1 MSAKYNNGKKP
12 VKRSWFKL
20 RLRGQQVVLFLLV
33 SLIPLLIVALTIKI
47 YGENAL
53 KSSVGDG
60 LIQLAREKLYRIDR
74 AISERIGRIRAELPI
89 LRDEVAA
96 SNTANRDLEVY
107 ADVNQRLEGSL
118 RLLESY
124 ARSGIRR
131 FGYRT
136 EVIITNKMGD
146 VISSNRRELD
156 FNPRRNSAQ
165 KIKNVEDE
173 NWWKKAHNN
182 DKGNYYIEDVKYDA
196 DQRVYFLPVTLPIYS
211 SNRRNVSDRGNRR
224 TPERN
229 EQSVIGVLRTILIL
243 PELSSIVEPR
253 PDMEKTYTIL
263 TSESGKVIASSPNSG
278 YQIDSN
284 IDIEHAAAKAIVAAK
299 KARVEE
305 RRIRKEIEADEA
317 VDNENQINRRN
328 ETRERRQVVYHGYE
342 ADGETDRNNESR
354 VYGWARTR
362 ILTNRTPWKRE
373 QNFSNWIVFVSY
385 PSSEAYIGVARLN
398 QYVLLVTLLSCVI
411 VIPVAY
417 VAAKRIS
424 LPVMQLAETAKRIGQ
439 DANKVIQDDT
449 DQVRSQI
456 ANMQWLQD
464 EESDNIAIDSK
475 NEVGVLAEEFNDMHR
490 NLKIAVEK
498 LINAEQQMT
507 TIVDCLSEGL
517 IVVDMNDKILYFN
530 PAAKYLLN
538 YNETVEFPE
547 RFTELIRTTDLTVLA
562 NVYGKESRT
571 TVEIN
576 LDQEDENRVLRVVTS
591 QFESIDV
598 NTNGENATAEN
609 GNLTGMIYVFDDIT
623 REHEIDRMKS
633 DFVALV
639 SHELRTPLTSIIG
652 FISLVLDGKVG
663 KINNKQEQS
672 LTRAHRQSRRLATM
686 INDLLDISRIEA
698 GRIVMKLEPVEMV
711 EIAQQRLEELKPQ
724 ADEKEILLDLNVLSD
739 LPNLTGDTERIGQ
752 ILTNLIGNAIK
763 FTPTNGKVSVKMSRK
778 ECPVELDHTIDENDG
793 VHVEVIDTGPGIP
806 EQERE
811 NVFDKFQQLGNVQT
825 REQGGTGLGLSIAR
839 GFVDAHKGT
848 IWVDTGEN
856 GNGCNFQFWIPLIS

>member
-33 SLIPLLIVALTIKI
+33 SLIPLLIVTLFIKI

-74 AISERIGRIRAELPI
+74 AISERIGRIRAELPN
-89 LRDEVAA
+89 LRSAVAA
-96 SNTANRDLEVY
+96 SNTATRNLDVY
-107 ADVNQRLEGSL
+107 ADVNQRLEDSL

-131 FGYRT
+131 WGYRT

-156 FNPRRNSAQ
+156 FNLRRDSTQ
-165 KIKNVEDE
+165 KIKNVKTET
-173 NWWKKAHNN
+173 WWKNAYNN
-182 DKGNYYIEDVKYDA
+182 HIGSYYIEDVKYDA
-196 DQRVYFLPVTLPIYS
+196 DQKVYFLPVSLPIYS
-211 SNRRNVSDRGNRR
+211 RSNRSNVSNRGNRR

-229 EQSVIGVLRTILIL
+229 EQPVIGVLRTILIL
-243 PELSSIVEPR
+243 PELSSIIEPR
-253 PDMEKTYTIL
+253 PGMEKTYTIL

-284 IDIEHAAAKAIVAAK
+284 IDIEHAAARAIVEAK

-305 RRIRKEIEADEA
+305 RRIRKEIETA
-317 VDNENQINRRN
+317 DNENQINRRD
-328 ETRERRQVVYHGYE
+328 ETRGRREVVYHGYE

-362 ILTNRTPWKRE
+362 ILNRTPWKRE

-385 PSSEAYIGVARLN
+385 PSAEAYIGVARLN

-538 YNETVEFPE
+538 YNETAEFPE

-562 NVYGKESRT
+562 NVYGKDSRT

-598 NTNGENATAEN
+598 NTNGEDATAEN

-663 KINNKQEQS
+663 QINDKQEQS
-672 LTRAHRQSRRLATM
+672 LTRAHRQSQRLATM
-686 INDLLDISRIEA
+686 ISDLLDISRIEA

-724 ADEKEILLDLNVLSD
+724 ADEKEILLDLNAPSD
-739 LPNLTGDTERIGQ
+739 LPKLTGDTERIGQ

-763 FTPTNGKVSVKMSRK
+763 FTPTNGKVSVRMSRK
-778 ECPVELDHTIDENDG
+778 ACPVESDHTIDENDG

-839 GFVDAHKGT
+839 GFVEAHKGT

>member
-1 MSAKYNNGKKP
+1 MSAKNNNGKKP
-12 VKRSWFKL
+12 VRRSWFKL

-74 AISERIGRIRAELPI
+74 AISDRIGRIRAELPN
-89 LRDEVAA
+89 LRSAVAT
-96 SNTANRDLEVY
+96 SNTANRDLNVY
-107 ADVNQRLEGSL
+107 ADVHQRLEDSQ

-131 FGYRT
+131 FRYRT

-146 VISSNRRELD
+146 VISSNSRELD
-156 FNPRRNSAQ
+156 FNPRRDSTQ
-165 KIKNVEDE
+165 RIKNVATET
-173 NWWKKAHNN
+173 WWKNAYNN
-182 DKGNYYIEDVKYDA
+182 HIGKYYIEDVKYDA
-196 DQRVYFLPVTLPIYS
+196 DQRVYFLPVSLPIYS
-211 SNRRNVSDRGNRR
+211 SNRRPVSNRDNR
-224 TPERN
+224 SIPERN
-229 EQSVIGVLRTILIL
+229 EQQVIGVIRTILIL

-253 PDMEKTYTIL
+253 PGMEKTYTIL

-284 IDIEHAAAKAIVAAK
+284 IDIEHAAARAIVEAK

-305 RRIRKEIEADEA
+305 RRMRKELEA
-317 VDNENQINRRN
+317 VDNENQIDGRGEARR
-328 ETRERRQVVYHGYE
+328 RRSVVYHGYE
-342 ADGETDRNNESR
+342 ADGETARNNESL

-362 ILTNRTPWKRE
+362 ILNRTPWKRE

-417 VAAKRIS
+417 IAAKRIS

-449 DQVRSQI
+449 DQVRKQI
-456 ANMQWLQD
+456 ANMQWLHD
-464 EESDNIAIDSK
+464 EESDSIAIDSK

-538 YNETVEFPE
+538 YNETAEFPE
-547 RFTELIRTTDLTVLA
+547 RFTELIRTTNLTVLA
-562 NVYGKESRT
+562 NVYGKDSRS

-598 NTNGENATAEN
+598 NTNGEDATAEN
-609 GNLTGMIYVFDDIT
+609 ANLTGMIYVFDDIT

-663 KINNKQEQS
+663 QINDMQEQS
-672 LTRAHRQSRRLATM
+672 LSRAHRQSQRLAMM

-698 GRIVMKLEPVEMV
+698 GRIVMKLDPVEV
-711 EIAQQRLEELKPQ
+711 IEIAQQRLEELKPQ
-724 ADEKEILLDLNVLSD
+724 ADEKEIILDLDTPSD

-763 FTPTNGKVSVKMSRK
+763 FTPTQGKVSVKMSRK
-778 ECPVELDHTIDENDG
+778 ACPVELDHTIDENDG

-811 NVFDKFQQLGNVQT
+811 NIFDKFQQLGNVQT

-839 GFVDAHKGT
+839 GFVEAHKGT

-856 GNGCNFQFWIPLIS
+856 DKGCNFQFWIPLNS

>member
-74 AISERIGRIRAELPI
+74 AISDRIGRIRAELPN
-89 LRDEVAA
+89 LRSAVAV
-96 SNTANRDLEVY
+96 SNTANRDLNVY
-107 ADVNQRLEGSL
+107 ADVHQRLEDSL

-131 FGYRT
+131 FRYRT

-146 VISSNRRELD
+146 VISSNSRELD
-156 FNPRRNSAQ
+156 FNPRRDSTER
-165 KIKNVEDE
+165 IKNVKSEI
-173 NWWKKAHNN
+173 WWKNAYNN
-182 DKGNYYIEDVKYDA
+182 HIGKYYIEDVKFDV
-196 DQRVYFLPVTLPIYS
+196 DQNVYFLPVSLPIYS
-211 SNRRNVSDRGNRR
+211 SNRRSVSNRDNRR
-224 TPERN
+224 IPERN
-229 EQSVIGVLRTILIL
+229 DQSVIGVLRTILIL

-253 PDMEKTYTIL
+253 PGMEKTYTIL

-284 IDIEHAAAKAIVAAK
+284 IDIEHAAARAIIEAK
-299 KARVEE
+299 KARVED
-305 RRIRKEIEADEA
+305 RHIKKEMEAA
-317 VDNENQINRRN
+317 DNENQIDGRGEPRRR
-328 ETRERRQVVYHGYE
+328 REVVYHGYE

-362 ILTNRTPWKRE
+362 ILNRTPWKRE

-417 VAAKRIS
+417 IAAKRIS
-424 LPVMQLAETAKRIGQ
+424 LPVMQLADTAKRIGQ

-449 DQVRSQI
+449 DQVRKQI
-456 ANMQWLQD
+456 ANMQWLHD
-464 EESDNIAIDSK
+464 EESDSIAIDSK

-547 RFTELIRTTDLTVLA
+547 RFTELIRTTNLTVLA
-562 NVYGKESRT
+562 NVYGKDSRT

-598 NTNGENATAEN
+598 NTNGEDATAEN
-609 GNLTGMIYVFDDIT
+609 GNLTGMIYVFADIT

-663 KINNKQEQS
+663 QINDMQEQS

-698 GRIVMKLEPVEMV
+698 GRIVMKLESVEMV

-724 ADEKEILLDLNVLSD
+724 ADEKEILLDLNAPSD
-739 LPNLTGDTERIGQ
+739 LPKLTGDTERIGQ

-763 FTPTNGKVSVKMSRK
+763 FTPTNGKVSVRMSRK
-778 ECPVELDHTIDENDG
+778 ACPVESDHTIDEDDG

-839 GFVDAHKGT
+839 GFVEAHKGT